1 MIFDITPETAL
12 KFTKMS
18 VIIMGCWPPPLNATK
33 KQLLLR
39 DIYWWTSFLT
49 ATFLLL
55 ALINGIY
62 EYRQNTLI
70 TIQTTCIL
78 AGVCQMCIKMLILR
92 KQRWKFQSIILEM
105 ENFVK
110 RANPLEKRILKNYV
124 KRCAI
129 FHLITTIG
137 FYVICSGLILG
148 PTILSQPLPTYAK
161 YPFKVDSHP
170 IYEII
175 YFHQGFVG
183 ILASVGGTIDCQV
196 AVLLWFTSAR
206 FEILC
211 VELTRFINLY
221 AKDVVITVRYI
232 ILITTCISAMIMIFG
247 GLQLIFVSYAKSTTM
262 KIQFVILVI
271 GAVIQLFLCSHPA
284 ENLAGMSIAIGLSV
298 YNSNWIGQSTKV
310 LKSMCILIQRSQKP
324 VIVNIDGVLPAL
336 SLKYYASF
344 LSSSFSYFTTLRAAV
359 I

>member
-1 MIFDITPETAL
+1 MISYR
-12 KFTKMS
+12 MS
-18 VIIMGCWPPPLNATK
+18 LNCNDLISSRWLQK
-33 KQLLLR
+33 
-39 DIYWWTSFLT
+39 YFLP
-49 ATFLLL
+49 
-55 ALINGIY
+55 LINGIY

-110 RANPLEKRILKNYV
+110 RANPLEKRILQNYV

-148 PTILSQPLPTYAK
+148 PAILSQPLPTYAK

-211 VELTRFINLY
+211 MELTRFINLFDLNCCIRKHLHLLRY

-232 ILITTCISAMIMIFG
+232 ILITTCISALIMIFG
-247 GLQLIFVSYAKSTTM
+247 GLQLIFAKSTTM

-284 ENLAGMSIAIGLSV
+284 ENLAGMSMAIGLSV

-310 LKSMCILIQRSQKP
+310 LKSICILIQRSQKP

-344 LSSSFSYFTTLRAAV
+344 LSSSFSYFTTLRAAM